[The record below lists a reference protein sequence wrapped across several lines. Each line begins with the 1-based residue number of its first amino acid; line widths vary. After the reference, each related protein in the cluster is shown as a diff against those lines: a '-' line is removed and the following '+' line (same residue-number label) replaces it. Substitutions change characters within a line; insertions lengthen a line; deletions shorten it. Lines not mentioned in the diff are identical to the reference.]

1 MGSGLKSKKK
11 EVIDMG
17 NYVATDREQTAYMW
31 CIRNGIKIA
40 PLAKSNTEWYL
51 TIDVN
56 GKAAKSPIA
65 YEKIEVWKQLYKF
78 YLYYYNKYHKIE
90 VEIKDIKKPI
100 VEKQIKE
107 KPKPPQQQ
115 ELF

>member
-1 MGSGLKSKKK
+1 MGSGFKSKKK

-17 NYVATDREQTAYMW
+17 SYIASETEQAAYMW

-40 PLAKSNTEWYL
+40 PSANSNTEWYL

-56 GKAAKSPIA
+56 SKVAKSPIA

-78 YLYYYNKYHKIE
+78 YLYYYNKHHKIE
-90 VEIKDIKKPI
+90 EEIKDIKKPE
-100 VEKQIKE
+100 VEKEIKPE
-107 KPKPPQQQ
+107 PKQQQ
-115 ELF
+115 QSLF